1 MGEIRDR
8 VEGQRWHGGRREDMH
23 RSVGNQQRIAIRRLL
38 RDEIRADHA
47 ARAGAVF
54 HHHGLAQRLGKG
66 RGHQAA
72 HGIHQATRR
81 ELRDQADGPAGR
93 PSAALRG
100 ENARA
105 CQSAG
110 NGASGQA
117 KKTTTV
123 HAKAPCY

>member
-1 MGEIRDR
+1 
-8 VEGQRWHGGRREDMH
+8 MH
-23 RSVGNQQRIAIRRLL
+23 RSVGNQQCIAIRRLL
-38 RDEIRADHA
+38 GHEICANHA
-47 ARAGAVF
+47 AGAGAVF

-72 HGIHQATRR
+72 HGIHQATRG

-100 ENARA
+100 ENAWAGQR
-105 CQSAG
+105 AG

>member
-1 MGEIRDR
+1 
-8 VEGQRWHGGRREDMH
+8 MH

-47 ARAGAVF
+47 TGASAVF
-54 HHHGLAQRLGKG
+54 HHHGLAQSLGQG

-72 HGIHQATRR
+72 HGIHQATRG

-105 CQSAG
+105 CQRAG